1 MNGGL
6 SIPERV
12 PYYPGP
18 RNTSTVKRMK
28 RHFCR
33 TASLAAA
40 LVACALGALA
50 AQTAPSAA
58 QADSLR
64 KHYTD
69 ADVAFLNG
77 MIAHHAQA
85 VLIAAW
91 APSHGAST
99 SLQAMCAR
107 IVVGQTDEIHLM
119 QQWLRDQHLPVPD
132 ASHAMSMRMPGM
144 AMPMMPGML
153 TDAQLDLLDAARG
166 VEFDR
171 LFLNDMIQH
180 HTGAITM
187 VDQLFATPAA
197 GQVETVFRL
206 ASDVYADQTTEI
218 DRMQRMLAALPP
230 HRTAQ

>member
-1 MNGGL
+1 M
-6 SIPERV
+6 E
-12 PYYPGP
+12 
-18 RNTSTVKRMK
+18 RMK
-28 RHFCR
+28 QPIAR
-33 TASLAAA
+33 TASLAVALLVSAA
-40 LVACALGALA
+40 GMLQ
-50 AQTAPSAA
+50 AQAAPSAA

-77 MIAHHAQA
+77 MIDHHAQA
-85 VLIAAW
+85 VLIASW
-91 APSHGAST
+91 APSHGASA

-132 ASHAMSMRMPGM
+132 VTHAMAMRMPGM

-153 TDAQLDLLDAARG
+153 TDAQLARLDSARG

-171 LFLNDMIQH
+171 RFLNDMIQH
-180 HTGAITM
+180 HTGAVTM

-197 GQVETVFRL
+197 AQVETVFRL

-218 DRMQRMLAALPP
+218 DRMQKMLAALPSP
-230 HRTAQ
+230 RTAQ

>member
-1 MNGGL
+1 
-6 SIPERV
+6 
-12 PYYPGP
+12 
-18 RNTSTVKRMK
+18 MK
-28 RHFCR
+28 HPIGR
-33 TASLAAA
+33 TASLAVALLVSAA
-40 LVACALGALA
+40 GMLQ
-50 AQTAPSAA
+50 AQAAPSAA

-77 MIAHHAQA
+77 MIDHHAQA
-85 VLIAAW
+85 VLIASW
-91 APSHGAST
+91 APSHGASA

-132 ASHAMSMRMPGM
+132 VTHAMAMRMPGM

-153 TDAQLDLLDAARG
+153 TDAQLARLDSARG

-171 LFLNDMIQH
+171 RFLNDMIQH
-180 HTGAITM
+180 HTGAVTM

-197 GQVETVFRL
+197 AQVETVFRL

-218 DRMQRMLAALPP
+218 DRMQKMLAALPSP
-230 HRTAQ
+230 RTAQ

>member
-1 MNGGL
+1 M
-6 SIPERV
+6 E
-12 PYYPGP
+12 
-18 RNTSTVKRMK
+18 RMK
-28 RHFCR
+28 HPFGR
-33 TASLAAA
+33 TASLALTLLVSAA
-40 LVACALGALA
+40 GMLQ
-50 AQTAPSAA
+50 AQAAPSAA

-77 MIAHHAQA
+77 MIDHHAQA
-85 VLIAAW
+85 VLIASW
-91 APSHGAST
+91 APSHGASA

-132 ASHAMSMRMPGM
+132 VTHAMAMRMPGM

-153 TDAQLDLLDAARG
+153 TDAQLARLDSARG

-180 HTGAITM
+180 HTGAVTM

-197 GQVETVFRL
+197 AQVETVFRL

-218 DRMQRMLAALPP
+218 DRMQKMLAALPSP
-230 HRTAQ
+230 RTAQ

>member
-1 MNGGL
+1 M
-6 SIPERV
+6 
-12 PYYPGP
+12 
-18 RNTSTVKRMK
+18 
-28 RHFCR
+28 R
-33 TASLAAA
+33 TAAFLAA
-40 LVACALGALA
+40 LIVGSA
-50 AQTAPSAA
+50 AGVLHAQGAPSAA

-69 ADVAFLNG
+69 ADVGFLNG

-85 VLIAAW
+85 VLIASW
-91 APSHGAST
+91 APSHGASA

-119 QQWLRDQHLPVPD
+119 QQWLRGQNLPVPD
-132 ASHAMSMRMPGM
+132 VTHSMSMKMPGM
-144 AMPMMPGML
+144 TMAMMPGML
-153 TDAQLDLLDAARG
+153 TDAQLDALDAARG
-166 VEFDR
+166 VDFDR

-197 GQVETVFRL
+197 AQVETVFRL

-218 DRMQRMLAALPP
+218 DRMQKMLAALPSP
-230 HRTAQ
+230 RTAQ

>member
-1 MNGGL
+1 M
-6 SIPERV
+6 E
-12 PYYPGP
+12 
-18 RNTSTVKRMK
+18 RMK
-28 RHFCR
+28 HPIGR
-33 TASLAAA
+33 TASLAVTLLVSAA
-40 LVACALGALA
+40 GMLQ
-50 AQTAPSAA
+50 AQAAPSAA

-77 MIAHHAQA
+77 MIDHHAQA
-85 VLIAAW
+85 VLIASW
-91 APSHGAST
+91 APSHGASA

-119 QQWLRDQHLPVPD
+119 QQWLRGQHLPVPD
-132 ASHAMSMRMPGM
+132 VTHAMAMRMPGM

-153 TDAQLDLLDAARG
+153 TDAQLARLDSARG

-171 LFLNDMIQH
+171 RFLNDMIQH
-180 HTGAITM
+180 HTGAVTM

-197 GQVETVFRL
+197 AQVETVFRL

-218 DRMQRMLAALPP
+218 DRMQKMLAALPSP
-230 HRTAQ
+230 RTAQ

>member
-1 MNGGL
+1 M
-6 SIPERV
+6 E
-12 PYYPGP
+12 
-18 RNTSTVKRMK
+18 RMK
-28 RHFCR
+28 HPIGR
-33 TASLAAA
+33 TASLAVALLVSAA
-40 LVACALGALA
+40 GMLQ
-50 AQTAPSAA
+50 AQAAPSAA

-77 MIAHHAQA
+77 MIDHHAQA
-85 VLIAAW
+85 VLIASW
-91 APSHGAST
+91 APSHGASA

-132 ASHAMSMRMPGM
+132 VTHAMAMRMPGM

-153 TDAQLDLLDAARG
+153 TDAQLARLDSARG

-171 LFLNDMIQH
+171 RFLNDMIQH
-180 HTGAITM
+180 HTGAVTM

-197 GQVETVFRL
+197 AQVETVFRL

-218 DRMQRMLAALPP
+218 DRMQKMLAALPSP
-230 HRTAQ
+230 RTAQ

>member
-1 MNGGL
+1 
-6 SIPERV
+6 
-12 PYYPGP
+12 
-18 RNTSTVKRMK
+18 MK
-28 RHFCR
+28 RHLSR
-33 TASLAAA
+33 TTSLGAA
-40 LVACALGALA
+40 LLASALGMLQ
-50 AQTAPSAA
+50 AQAAPSAA

-64 KHYTD
+64 NHYTD

-85 VLIAAW
+85 VLIAGW
-91 APSHGAST
+91 APSHGASA

-107 IVVGQTDEIHLM
+107 VVVGQTDEIHLM
-119 QQWLRDQHLPVPD
+119 QQWLSGQHLPVPD
-132 ASHAMSMRMPGM
+132 PTHMMTMRMPGM
-144 AMPMMPGML
+144 AMPMMPGLL
-153 TDAQLDLLDAARG
+153 TDVQLDALDAARG

-197 GQVETVFRL
+197 AQVETVFRL

>member
-1 MNGGL
+1 MNHYL
-6 SIPERV
+6 S
-12 PYYPGP
+12 
-18 RNTSTVKRMK
+18 
-28 RHFCR
+28 R

-40 LVACALGALA
+40 LVACAIGTLP

-85 VLIAAW
+85 VLIAGW
-91 APSHGAST
+91 APSHGANA

-119 QQWLRDQHLPVPD
+119 QQWLRGEHLPVPD
-132 ASHAMSMRMPGM
+132 VSHAMSMRMPGM
-144 AMPMMPGML
+144 SMPMMPGML
-153 TDAQLDLLDAARG
+153 TDAQLGQLDSARG
-166 VEFDR
+166 GEFDR

-180 HTGAITM
+180 HTGAVTM
-187 VDQLFATPAA
+187 VDALFATPAA
-197 GQVETVFRL
+197 AQVETVFRL